1 MSPDP
6 SELTFHKIQE
16 QHRRLADLLKR
27 IETLLERRSGPPQ
40 EVVQLLGQL
49 GDQLV
54 KHFETEET
62 GGYFTEALL
71 HAPQLVARANALM
84 LQHPKM
90 TQRSR
95 ELGGAADP
103 ETSPEAWWEQTRERF
118 AAFRAELHEHERA
131 EDGLIQEVY
140 MRDIGSHD

>member
-71 HAPQLVARANALM
+71 HARNW
-84 LQHPKM
+84 
-90 TQRSR
+90 SR
-95 ELGGAADP
+95 GP
-103 ETSPEAWWEQTRERF
+103 TR
-118 AAFRAELHEHERA
+118 
-131 EDGLIQEVY
+131 
-140 MRDIGSHD
+140 